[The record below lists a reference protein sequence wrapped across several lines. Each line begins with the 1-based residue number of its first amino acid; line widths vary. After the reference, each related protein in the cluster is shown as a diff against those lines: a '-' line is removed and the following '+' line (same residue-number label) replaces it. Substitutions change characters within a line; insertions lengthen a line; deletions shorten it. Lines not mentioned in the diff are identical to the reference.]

1 LANDRD
7 YSCLKEN
14 KDLKEEDRRGTQ
26 TSGLVIEAGGR
37 KIAIY
42 ANSRRHAGENN
53 DELLKARSAVLGRPI
68 QMADALAA
76 NWSGQEN
83 TVEAKCLATEPNS

>member
-1 LANDRD
+1 
-7 YSCLKEN
+7 
-14 KDLKEEDRRGTQ
+14 
-26 TSGLVIEAGGR
+26 
-37 KIAIY
+37 
-42 ANSRRHAGENN
+42 
-53 DELLKARSAVLGRPI
+53 LGRPI